1 MLYKV
6 FCFSGHVGLAAI
18 VCIELHYFR
27 GVHSNFLRQPF
38 FFLLRTTVFHFL
50 RYLTALGDNRRYW
63 EFLLTIGYQYQKTSY
78 FTAKFNFFGVHI

>member
-38 FFLLRTTVFHFL
+38 FFFVT
-50 RYLTALGDNRRYW
+50 DN
-63 EFLLTIGYQYQKTSY
+63 GVS
-78 FTAKFNFFGVHI
+78 FFEVLDCSW